1 MSDGI
6 GDDVDGHYIEFDS
19 LYHFL
24 YFWIGICVICVRRQE
39 RLNFAWTRD
48 EGGNYADDKD
58 ECDVVDDGNWN
69 LHCIQIPG

>member
-6 GDDVDGHYIEFDS
+6 GDDDDDDDVDGHDIDG

-24 YFWIGICVICVRRQE
+24 YFWIRICVLCVRRQE

-58 ECDVVDDGNWN
+58 VT
-69 LHCIQIPG
+69 